1 MFKNKNNPFLINYC
15 TSKHPFKEVME
26 DILET
31 DMTKLHEKCQMND
44 LVKREND
51 SYSKWHSLFYKA
63 FEGKFK
69 KHYLNFLKTFIM
81 SYFNLGETTLIY
93 QKIPS
98 FRAHLVHNL
107 AVGEWHRDR
116 DYNHDKNEMN
126 FWLPFMDT
134 YDTNT
139 IWMESEENKGDI
151 KPYNVNYGQILVFSG
166 ANLLHGNKINET
178 DCTRISIDFRL
189 VQKNMFNPSSKQSIN
204 MGAKFD
210 LGGYFEIM

>member
-1 MFKNKNNPFLINYC
+1 MFKNKSFLINYC
-15 TSKHPFKEVME
+15 TSQYPFRKLLES
-26 DILET
+26 ILET
-31 DMTKLHEKCQMND
+31 EDITKLHEVDNSNN

-63 FEGKFK
+63 FEVKFK
-69 KHYLNFLKTFIM
+69 SHYLNFMENFIM
-81 SYFNLGETTLIY
+81 PYFNLEKNTLIY

-116 DYNHDKNEMN
+116 DYNHDTNEMN
-126 FWLPFMDT
+126 FWLPFMNT

-151 KPYNVNYGQILVFSG
+151 KPYSVDYGQILVFSG

-178 DCTRISIDFRL
+178 TCTRTSIDFRL
-189 VQKNMFNPSSKQSIN
+189 VEKDMFNPSSKQSIN
-204 MGAKFD
+204 MRTKFD
-210 LGGYFEIM
+210 VGGYFEIM